1 MVNNKRL
8 PRHEAGFYSP
18 YGGNAMIAKR
28 KKSLVFGLLTIM
40 ASAVLMACSSD
51 AKSPRLASDAV
62 ILAFG
67 DSLTFGT
74 GATPAESYPAIL
86 ERLVGR
92 RVVNSGVPGEVTG
105 EGLSRLSE
113 ALEREKPALLIL
125 CHGGNDLLR
134 RLDQQQTANNLRAMI
149 RLAQEQGVTV
159 VIIAVP
165 SPGIAL
171 SPPPFYRETAM
182 EMKIP
187 FEEKALTMVLSDSS
201 LKSDYIHPNAA
212 GYRRLAESIAV
223 HLKKSGAV
231 E

>member
-1 MVNNKRL
+1 MITKR
-8 PRHEAGFYSP
+8 R
-18 YGGNAMIAKR
+18 R
-28 KKSLVFGLLTIM
+28 VLVFGLLAIM
-40 ASAVLMACSSD
+40 VGTVLMACSSD

-74 GATPAESYPAIL
+74 GAAPTESYPAIL
-86 ERLVGR
+86 ESLVGR

-105 EGLSRLSE
+105 EGLSRLPE
-113 ALEREKPALLIL
+113 VLEKEKPALMIL
-125 CHGGNDLLR
+125 CHGGNDMLR
-134 RLDQQQTANNLRAMI
+134 RLDQRQTADNLRAMI
-149 RLAQEQGVTV
+149 RLAHERGAAV
-159 VIIAVP
+159 VMVAVP

-171 SPPPFYRETAM
+171 SPPPFYRETAA

-187 FEEKALTMVLSDSS
+187 FDEKAVAMVLSDGS

-212 GYRRLAESIAV
+212 GYHQLAESIAAL
-223 HLKKSGAV
+223 LKKSGAV